1 MRSVGSS
8 GVLSITFLAVTWPAA
23 LHGDASWTGQEG
35 AVQRHTAR
43 FSNAFFTMPRLK
55 PL

>member
-35 AVQRHTAR
+35 AVQRTLTVKPSA
-43 FSNAFFTMPRLK
+43 PR
-55 PL
+55 